1 MELNIFKEAKLS
13 PSETDKKKI
22 IDGLN
27 KRIKN
32 LVGQRNQKIISKEE
46 CDEMQSYLKALIDE
60 IESNPGIIAKH
71 AKQYLDSFR
80 KEIMDFASIL
90 IDGETKEITQE
101 ALDAVVK
108 KFKSKGFTDKDLL
121 DILGVKVPSML
132 IPVMPGR
139 NLAVILETAAI
150 NNRQKEMGYNA
161 AKELLTQLG
170 LADDITK

>member
-121 DILGVKVPSML
+121 DILGVKVRTKGTVVEDAGDEDQDGPTLDATLMKNINTSL
-132 IPVMPGR
+132 EKLKYR
-139 NLAVILETAAI
+139 NV
-150 NNRQKEMGYNA
+150 
-161 AKELLTQLG
+161 
-170 LADDITK
+170 